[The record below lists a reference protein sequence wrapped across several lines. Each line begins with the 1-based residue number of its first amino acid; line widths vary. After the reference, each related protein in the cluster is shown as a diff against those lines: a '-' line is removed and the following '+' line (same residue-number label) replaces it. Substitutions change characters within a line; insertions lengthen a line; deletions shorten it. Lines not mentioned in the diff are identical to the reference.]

1 MINKKIIK
9 SAMSLW
15 VAFPSILGVILL
27 ISLMLAVI
35 PKTFYILIFSK
46 NIWLDIIIGG
56 IAGSISAGNPITS
69 YIIGGELLSQGV
81 NLLVVTIFIVTWVTV
96 GLIQL
101 PAEIMFFGKKFAI
114 YRNLLS
120 FLFAIVVSLITVWL
134 NSLF

>member
-1 MINKKIIK
+1 
-9 SAMSLW
+9 MSLW